1 MGTMRLVHADKT
13 GWVLLC
19 SVALTSVLVSC
30 QPLQNRP
37 ATPAV
42 APMTR
47 VATASPP
54 ASASPTVTTLPKD
67 TPVVAVAGPAP
78 ATIAVAATSGP
89 TGQPQRAG
97 WRRYTSPYVGVSFA
111 YPADWKF
118 VAVREKPEPHN
129 NLPYFQLS
137 APVVDDLGGSITV
150 HIVYMEPEI
159 AEGGSLRSW
168 VEKYL
173 QMTLPGNPSG
183 YTLSEMSEAT
193 FADPNGSLHEMVR
206 SSLADKSGAATLE
219 SIFIKQGDNVVIQ
232 ISSATWTEYAPALR
246 AVLEDIA
253 RSFQFSA
260 DAPRTLNEMY
270 GVDP

>member
-1 MGTMRLVHADKT
+1 MRLMHADKA

-19 SVALTSVLVSC
+19 SVALASVLVSC
-30 QPLQNRP
+30 QPLRNRP

-42 APMTR
+42 APTTR
-47 VATASPP
+47 LATLSPTASV
-54 ASASPTVTTLPKD
+54 SPTVTTLPTD
-67 TPVVAVAGPAP
+67 PPVVAVASPAP
-78 ATIAVAATSGP
+78 ATVAVAVTVGP
-89 TGQPQRAG
+89 TGQPQRAD

-137 APVVDDLGGSITV
+137 APVVNDLGGSITV

-168 VEKYL
+168 VDEYL

-206 SSLADKSGAATLE
+206 EFLTDKEGAVILE
-219 SIFIKQGDNVVIQ
+219 SVFTRQGNIVIQ
-232 ISSATWTEYAPALR
+232 IGSATWTEYAPALW

-260 DAPRTLNEMY
+260 DAPRTFNEMY
-270 GVDP
+270 GIDP

>member
-1 MGTMRLVHADKT
+1 MRLMHADKT

-19 SVALTSVLVSC
+19 SVALASVLVSC
-30 QPLQNRP
+30 QPLRNRP

-42 APMTR
+42 APTTR
-47 VATASPP
+47 LAAMSPTASV
-54 ASASPTVTTLPKD
+54 SPTVTTLPTD
-67 TPVVAVAGPAP
+67 PPVVAVASPAP
-78 ATIAVAATSGP
+78 ATITVAVTVGP

-118 VAVREKPEPHN
+118 VPVREKPDRY

-137 APVVDDLGGSITV
+137 APVVDHLGGNIGV
-150 HIVYMEPEI
+150 AIVYMGSEF
-159 AEGGSLRSW
+159 AKGGSLRSW

-183 YTLSEMSEAT
+183 YTLSATFEAT

-206 SSLADKSGAATLE
+206 EFLTDKEGAVILE
-219 SIFIKQGDNVVIQ
+219 SVFTRQGNIVIQ
-232 ISSATWTEYAPALR
+232 IGSATWTEYAPALR

>member
-47 VATASPP
+47 VATLSPP
-54 ASASPTVTTLPKD
+54 ASASPTVTTLPKES
-67 TPVVAVAGPAP
+67 PVVAVAGRAP
-78 ATIAVAATSGP
+78 ATIGVAATSGP

-118 VAVREKPEPHN
+118 VPVREKPDRY

-137 APVVDDLGGSITV
+137 APVVDHLGGNIGV
-150 HIVYMEPEI
+150 AIVYMGSEF
-159 AEGGSLRSW
+159 AKGGSLRSW

-183 YTLSEMSEAT
+183 YTLSATSEAT
-193 FADPNGSLHEMVR
+193 FVEPNGSLHEMVR

>member
-1 MGTMRLVHADKT
+1 METMRLVHADKA

-37 ATPAV
+37 ATSAV

-47 VATASPP
+47 VATTSPP
-54 ASASPTVTTLPKD
+54 ASVSPTVTTLPTD
-67 TPVVAVAGPAP
+67 PPVVAVASPTP
-78 ATIAVAATSGP
+78 ATITVAATAGP
-89 TGQPQRAG
+89 TGQPQRAD

-118 VAVREKPEPHN
+118 VPVREKPEPHN

-137 APVVDDLGGSITV
+137 APVMDDLGGSITV

-183 YTLSEMSEAT
+183 YTLSEMSEDT
-193 FADPNGSLHEMVR
+193 FAEPNGSLHEIIR
-206 SSLADKSGAATLE
+206 EFLTDKDGAVVLE
-219 SIFIKQGDNVVIQ
+219 SVFTRQGNIVIQ
-232 ISSATWTEYAPALR
+232 ISSATWTEHAPVLR
-246 AVLEDIA
+246 AILEDIA